1 MQIKTFKYNGETM
14 TIHSHN
20 FVETYEGLVGFG
32 ADRETD
38 ENTVIYYLQKFS
50 DDRLMK
56 TIIKRL
62 SDEELAEIFSFI
74 TRLLKTHL
82 VGNEYHEVFLKEQ
95 S

>member
-1 MQIKTFKYNGETM
+1 M

-38 ENTVIYYLQKFS
+38 ENTVVYYLQKFS
-50 DDRLMK
+50 DDHLMK

-62 SDEELAEIFSFI
+62 SDEELTEIFGLI
-74 TRLLKTHL
+74 TRLLKAHL
-82 VGNEYHEVFLKEQ
+82 AKSEYHRVFLKEDP
-95 S
+95 

>member
-1 MQIKTFKYNGETM
+1 MA
-14 TIHSHN
+14 IHSHD

-38 ENTVIYYLQKFS
+38 ENTVVYYLQKFS

-62 SDEELAEIFSFI
+62 SDEELDEIFSFI
-74 TRLLKTHL
+74 TRVLKKHL

-95 S
+95 P

>member
-1 MQIKTFKYNGETM
+1 M
-14 TIHSHN
+14 TRHSHE

-38 ENTVIYYLQKFS
+38 ENTVVYYLQKFS

-56 TIIKRL
+56 TLVKRL
-62 SDEELAEIFSFI
+62 SEDELSEIFNLM

-82 VGNEYHEVFLKEQ
+82 SEAEYHGLFLKEA

>member
-1 MQIKTFKYNGETM
+1 M

-38 ENTVIYYLQKFS
+38 ENTVVYYLQKFS

-62 SDEELAEIFSFI
+62 SDEELAEIFGLI
-74 TRLLKTHL
+74 TRLLKNHL
-82 VGNEYHEVFLKEQ
+82 VDNEYHKFYLKEE